1 MIKLITRGIVLLII
15 PFLVACGE
23 TRVPAAEM
31 EFEET
36 DTATAVIIE
45 ELHHVKKNLEELIQF
60 YGLLKT
66 KNYPFDD
73 SYLLGLDQPLGS
85 KQKEALALGAY
96 GADMS
101 YASIFEQ
108 SQVASKYAERIVGLA
123 QDMGLGNAFSPERM
137 QQLASSDPNIDKMHI
152 LTTAYL
158 DASDQLHSEERS
170 QYVALLIVGGWLEGL
185 HISSTLVANKPG
197 DQEINLDVYDQ
208 IYSYH
213 TSLKVLD
220 AFPEKAGFKSIA
232 DELRVDEP
240 KFKELLSTRG
250 NLSPRDVSELNEMI
264 LRIRNGFLGM
274 GEGE

>member
-1 MIKLITRGIVLLII
+1 MNKLIKYFVVLL
-15 PFLVACGE
+15 LVPVLASCGGSE
-23 TRVPAAEM
+23 APKVEM
-31 EFEET
+31 EFDET

-73 SYLLGLDQPLGS
+73 SYLLGMDHPLGS

-101 YASIFEQ
+101 YSSIFDQ
-108 SQVASKYAERIVGLA
+108 SQVATKYAERIVRLA
-123 QDMGLGNAFSPERM
+123 QDMGLGNAFSADRM
-137 QQLASSDPNIDKMHI
+137 NLLASSDPDVNKMHI
-152 LTTAYL
+152 LTAAYL
-158 DASDQLHSEERS
+158 DATDQLHSEERS
-170 QYVALLIVGGWLEGL
+170 QYVALLIVGGWMEGL

-197 DQEINLDVYDQ
+197 DPEINLDVYDQ

-220 AFPEKAGFKSIA
+220 AFPDKADCKTVA
-232 DELRVDEP
+232 DELRANEP
-240 KFKELLSTRG
+240 TFKELLSTRG
-250 NLSPRDVSELNEMI
+250 NLSPRDMRELNEMM
-264 LRIRNGFLGM
+264 LRIRNGFLGL
-274 GEGE
+274 GEQ